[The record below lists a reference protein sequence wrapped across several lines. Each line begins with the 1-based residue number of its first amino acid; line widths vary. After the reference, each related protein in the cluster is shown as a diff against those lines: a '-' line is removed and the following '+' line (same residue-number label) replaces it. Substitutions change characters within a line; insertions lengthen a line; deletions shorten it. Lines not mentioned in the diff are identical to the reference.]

1 MKARVPNRN
10 EILVLV
16 TFGDAYGNRVKVNLL
31 LLTADMLSDP
41 RTTVKQNT
49 PYGPSSTITN
59 S

>member
-41 RTTVKQNT
+41 RTTVKTQT
-49 PYGPSSTITN
+49 ERR
-59 S
+59 